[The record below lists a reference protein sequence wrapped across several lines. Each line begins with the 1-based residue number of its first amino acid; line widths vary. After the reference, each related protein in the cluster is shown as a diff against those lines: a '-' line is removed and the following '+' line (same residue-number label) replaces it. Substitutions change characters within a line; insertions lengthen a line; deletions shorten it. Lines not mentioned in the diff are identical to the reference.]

1 MTNFIVV
8 FGFLFCVSIADFQF
22 VVTMRF
28 WYSSLCIGR
37 QLYNYRS
44 NGFTVPFTDAAIAS
58 IAMKYGIPVWAND
71 KHFEMMKS
79 VIPQLKVYRTEE
91 LI

>member
-1 MTNFIVV
+1 MYESIKIARNGGFFIV
-8 FGFLFCVSIADFQF
+8 
-22 VVTMRF
+22 
-28 WYSSLCIGR
+28 WYSWLSA
-37 QLYNYRS
+37 Y
-44 NGFTVPFTDAAIAS
+44 DAAIAS